1 MSQFDY
7 RHLHDL
13 QNRAEWQLTKAQE
26 LSSDVVSD
34 DVKERLVANAEQ
46 RLKVIE
52 DGIRARDK
60 ADRLWAEIMDEPE
73 RAVRTQEHTIHCLIN
88 RWRHPDD
95 NDFKESLDN
104 LDREGLEG
112 IESDLMRL
120 LAEVLAPESEKDL
133 LFVDGLSKFGADYLA
148 SKGLPDF
155 KQILESPSVQAA
167 LDEIRALK
175 AAEKTAER
183 LA

>member
-1 MSQFDY
+1 
-7 RHLHDL
+7 
-13 QNRAEWQLTKAQE
+13 
-26 LSSDVVSD
+26 LSSEVVSD
-34 DVKERLVANAEQ
+34 DVKKRLVVNAEQ
-46 RLKVIE
+46 RLKVLE

-60 ADRLWAEIMDEPE
+60 ADRIWAEIVGESE
-73 RAVRTQEHTIHCLIN
+73 RAVGRQEHTIHYLIN
-88 RWRHPDD
+88 HWRHLDD
-95 NDFKESLDN
+95 DYFKKSLDN

-120 LAEVLAPESEKDL
+120 LAEVLAPESDKDL
-133 LFVDGLSKFGADYLA
+133 IFVDGLSNFGADYLA

-155 KQILESPSVQAA
+155 KQILESPSVQATLA
-167 LDEIRALK
+167 EIRALK